1 MAGAGRARRCGAGP
15 VAVGRRWRD
24 PPRERWGISPER
36 LAAAAN
42 TPELIAYRRTIEL
55 GVADRARRQWPP
67 ELRAA
72 TQGARA
78 QDVGVRYAVAPVAG
92 LLAGRVP
99 RRLRPWYVVGL
110 LATTVVPVLL
120 DADFTDVGHLTAV
133 LLGFALAVLVT
144 RAAAGRT

>member
-1 MAGAGRARRCGAGP
+1 MVNRAIQTGT
-15 VAVGRRWRD
+15 
-24 PPRERWGISPER
+24 
-36 LAAAAN
+36 AA
-42 TPELIAYRRTIEL
+42 
-55 GVADRARRQWPP
+55 PP

-78 QDVGVRYAVAPVAG
+78 QDVGVSYAVATVAG